1 MKWLDEFRKRE
12 LAEKLLPKIE
22 ELAREPV
29 NIMDVCGT
37 HTVAIFRHG
46 IKDMLPANITLLS
59 GPGCPVC
66 VTPPSE
72 IDKAIV
78 LSRQPGVLL
87 VTFGDMMRVPGN
99 FSRLEN
105 ERARGA
111 QIKVVYSVQEALNL
125 AMKYPLLKVVFLA
138 IGFETTSPTVASVI
152 MEAYRQNILNLFF
165 LNAHKLIP
173 PAMGALLDSKE
184 INIHGFL
191 CPGHV
196 STIIG
201 SRPYEFI
208 PQDYGIPCVIS
219 GFEPLDI
226 LQSIYLLLKQRTEGE
241 AKVEIQYQRCV
252 KPEGNIVAQQVLQ
265 EVFEIDGSFWR
276 GLGYIPR
283 SGLKLREKYAH
294 LDVERAFDLDSLLPK
309 EIPQDVRE
317 ETAGCLCGEILRGT
331 ESPPQCPLFATTC
344 TPYHPVGACM
354 VSSEGTCA
362 TYYKYHYKVITS
374 PRKRGE

>member
-1 MKWLDEFRKRE
+1 MKWIDEFRKRE
-12 LAEKLLPKIE
+12 LVEKILPKIE
-22 ELAREPV
+22 VLAREPV
-29 NIMDVCGT
+29 NIMEVCGT
-37 HTVAIFRHG
+37 HTVAVFRHG
-46 IKDMLPANITLLS
+46 IKEMLPANVTLLS

-78 LSRQPGVLL
+78 LSRQPEVML
-87 VTFGDMMRVPGN
+87 VTFGDMMKVPGN

-111 QIKVVYSVQEALNL
+111 QIKVVYSAQEALNL
-125 AMKYPLLKVVFLA
+125 AMKYPSRKVVFFA

-152 MEAYRQNILNLFF
+152 MEAYRQKRKNLFF

-184 INIHGFL
+184 ISIHGFL

-208 PQDYGIPCVIS
+208 ARDYGIPCVIS

-226 LQSIYLLLKQRTEGE
+226 LQSIYLLLKQRAEGE

-252 KPEGNIVAQQVLQ
+252 KPEGNIVAQQILQ
-265 EVFEIDGSFWR
+265 EVFEVDGSFWR
-276 GLGYIPR
+276 GLGYIPQ
-283 SGLKLREKYAH
+283 SGLKFREKYAN
-294 LDVERAFDLDSLLPK
+294 LDVERAFDIDSLLPK
-309 EIPQDVRE
+309 GIPLEAQE
-317 ETAGCLCGEILRGT
+317 ETANCLCGEILRGT
-331 ESPPQCPLFATTC
+331 EIPPHCPLFATTC

-362 TYYKYHYKVITS
+362 AYYKYGAKVIIS
-374 PRKRGE
+374 NGKRGE